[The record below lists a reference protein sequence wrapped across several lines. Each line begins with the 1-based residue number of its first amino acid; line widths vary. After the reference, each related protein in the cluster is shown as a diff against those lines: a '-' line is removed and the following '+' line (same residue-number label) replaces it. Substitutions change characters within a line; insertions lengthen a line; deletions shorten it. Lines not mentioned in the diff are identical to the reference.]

1 MSDPSSRR
9 KLTAILS
16 ADVVGYSSLM
26 AANEAAT
33 VETLKSYRDIIA
45 RLVVRRGGRVI
56 NAPGDALLAE
66 FPSAV
71 EAVQAAIEIQKSLEG
86 HNIDLEADR
95 RMQFRIGVNLGD
107 VIEEADGTIYGD
119 GVNIAARMEALAE
132 GGGVCISSTI
142 YDAVEGKLSYGF
154 DFLGEQ
160 QVKNISKP
168 VRVYRVRAEPRPPS
182 PRPRSKRSVRWQIA
196 LPALVLILSL
206 GALGAWLYRD
216 RWMPAPEGAAEHPV
230 LGLPNSPAIAV
241 LPFVNVSGDPKQEYF
256 SDGLTEDIMTE
267 LSRASR
273 DLRVLARNT
282 TFQYKGKAVDVPK
295 LGREL
300 GAGYVLEGSVRRVDD
315 GLRVTAQLIDTQT
328 GSNVW
333 ADRFDRKLADIFLVQ
348 DEIVSQIVAEI
359 AGSYGAVER
368 NEAKAAARKSPEEI
382 RAYDLVL
389 RAREAT
395 QWDWTSETFG
405 AARRALQQ
413 AVALDPTNAQARR
426 QLAWLGLVGWIFR
439 VDATPTAP
447 QDIIAEATKAVQL
460 DPADPRARMVAAS
473 GYFFAKQLDLFEHE
487 ADQSLALAP
496 YDAEILATLG
506 CMFSSM
512 GHRQR
517 GVALVTKANA
527 LNPDAAVGWYH
538 STIYTAD
545 YLNGDYRHA
554 LEVTRQN
561 REHDT
566 FYAHIE
572 YTPIYGQL
580 GMKQEALDIWH
591 KLQAEVPGA
600 SADTFANWWR
610 LWNFSDGEIAK
621 LMDGVYKSGVLG
633 AEAKPSL

>member
-300 GAGYVLEGSVRRVDD
+300 GARYVLEGSVRRVDD

-554 LEVTRQN
+554 LEVSRQN